1 MSWYLVIR
9 RMQETPDGW
18 KDLVEDHL
26 TWMRSLHEDGSVI
39 MSGPSTDLRL
49 GIYVMRAQDAS
60 KARAVALRD
69 PLLRSGGASVEIIE
83 WQLHQVLG
91 VGVFEENA
99 LDLRLAD

>member
-18 KDLVEDHL
+18 KD
-26 TWMRSLHEDGSVI
+26 HEDGSVI